1 MRTIIGTYILS
12 LPAKSRMILIK
23 INRCTNKQKQIRRN
37 KQLQNIQINKHKF
50 LR

>member
-23 INRCTNKQKQIRRN
+23 INRCTKQKQIRRN